1 MADKGGGKSQAEQEK
16 EKQRKQETSQ
26 AAKKSIELQKQAKE
40 LKQAA
45 AGAGDPDERQK
56 LLNEALNKEVEAESF
71 GKTARYLQS
80 GTFQGLCAGTGLGG
94 GIGVGLGTITGTLVG
109 GTTGTVTGGLGGAVG
124 AGVGYLHGA
133 WFKVGDLAG
142 NTLRKVTGDLPGWKS
157 TEEQKQALEKMVNG
171 VKEQDPPSEEEL
183 KSMSEE
189 GGKVPSGKGYTGQ
202 RPEDEKQKGL
212 MQGVTPSMSEMS
224 VSGMSAMGLGKK
236 KDGGQGKSQEK
247 AQSTKGKTQADS
259 GTSEQVDKFA
269 GKAVSSAP
277 SKPNKPS
284 PDGRSSSV
292 SKAAQ
297 PQGSKVPVQKAST
310 PSAASRDSRP
320 QEKSQN
326 TATSKNATT
335 QQQANAGTSQPKK
348 KPKKLEVRS
357 SKPSAQAA
365 S

>member
-1 MADKGGGKSQAEQEK
+1 MADKSSGKSQAEQEK

-26 AAKKSIELQKQAKE
+26 AAQKSIELKKKAQE
-40 LKQAA
+40 LRQAA
-45 AGAGDPDERQK
+45 AGAGDPDHRQK

-80 GTFQGLCAGTGLGG
+80 G
-94 GIGVGLGTITGTLVG
+94 VGLGTITGTLVG
-109 GTTGTVTGGLGGAVG
+109 GVTSTVTGGLGAAVG

-157 TEEQKQALEKMVNG
+157 TPEQKQALEKMVNG

-189 GGKVPSGKGYTGQ
+189 GGKVPSEKGYTGQ
-202 RPEDEKQKGL
+202 RPDDEKEKGL

-224 VSGMSAMGLGKK
+224 VSGMSAVGLGKK
-236 KDGGQGKSQEK
+236 KDDGQGKSQGK
-247 AQSTKGKTQADS
+247 AQSTKGKTQ
-259 GTSEQVDKFA
+259 E
-269 GKAVSSAP
+269 
-277 SKPNKPS
+277 
-284 PDGRSSSV
+284 
-292 SKAAQ
+292 AAQ
-297 PQGSKVPVQKAST
+297 PQGSNAPVQKSST
-310 PSAASRDSRP
+310 SSAASQDSRP

-326 TATSKNATT
+326 TAASKNATT
-335 QQQANAGTSQPKK
+335 RQQANAGTSQPKK

-357 SKPSAQAA
+357 SKPSAQTA